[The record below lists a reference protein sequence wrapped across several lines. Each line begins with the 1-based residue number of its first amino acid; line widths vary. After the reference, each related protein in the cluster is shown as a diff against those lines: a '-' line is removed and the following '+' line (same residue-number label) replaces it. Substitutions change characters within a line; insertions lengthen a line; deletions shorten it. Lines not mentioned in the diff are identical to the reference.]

1 MIKALIPKWIK
12 LYLKLTLRSFIDVKK
27 GYLFKFSKKG
37 KSLPNYTFQI
47 NQTQDLKKSSSL
59 EAKIFNLN
67 KAASIVKQYQIQSNE
82 IFSFWKAIGNP
93 SEKRDYKAGRTIID
107 GELSESIGGGLC
119 QLSGLIYLLSLEAGL
134 TILERHNHSLDLY
147 TESSRYAPLG
157 SDATVVFGYKD
168 LRIKNPYPFSIYFDF
183 KIESKKITAFL
194 YSKEEIKKTTVTFK
208 VVEQNER
215 VKKVITYINER
226 PSTTSNY
233 KIPKPT
239 T

>member
-12 LYLKLTLRSFIDVKK
+12 LYVKLTLRFVLDAKK
-27 GYLFKFSKKG
+27 GYLFKFSKKR
-37 KSLPNYTFQI
+37 KLTTNYTYQI
-47 NQTQDLKKSSSL
+47 DQTQDLKKSSSL

-93 SEKRDYKAGRTIID
+93 SEKRGYKPGRTIID

-147 TESSRYAPLG
+147 TESNRYAPLG
-157 SDATVVFGYKD
+157 SDATVVYGYKD
-168 LRIKNPYPFSIYFDF
+168 LRIKNPYPFSLYFDF
-183 KIESKKITAFL
+183 KIDSEKITAFL
-194 YSKEEIKKTTVTFK
+194 YSKEDIKKRTVKFE
-208 VVEQNER
+208 VVEQDER
-215 VKKVITYINER
+215 IKKVITYINKI
-226 PSTTSNY
+226 PSVTSIY
-233 KIPKPT
+233 KIPTLT

>member
-12 LYLKLTLRSFIDVKK
+12 LYLKLTLRYFIDVKK

-37 KSLPNYTFQI
+37 KHSTNYTYQI
-47 NQTQDLKKSSSL
+47 SQTQDLKKSSSL

-67 KAASIVKQYQIQSNE
+67 KGALIVKQHQIQSNE
-82 IFSFWKAIGNP
+82 IFSFWKVIGNP
-93 SEKRDYKAGRTIID
+93 SEKRGYKSGRTIID

-147 TESSRYAPLG
+147 TESTRYAPLG
-157 SDATVVFGYKD
+157 SDATVVYGYKD

-183 KIESKKITAFL
+183 KIESKKITASL
-194 YSKEEIKKTTVTFK
+194 NSKEEIKKRTVKFE
-208 VVEQNER
+208 VVEQDEKL
-215 VKKVITYINER
+215 KKVITYINGI
-226 PSTTSNY
+226 PSTTSIY
-233 KIPKPT
+233 KVPKPT

>member
-12 LYLKLTLRSFIDVKK
+12 LYLKLSLRFVLDVKK

-93 SEKRDYKAGRTIID
+93 SEKRGYKSGRTIID
-107 GELSESIGGGLC
+107 GELAESIGGGLC

-183 KIESKKITAFL
+183 KIDSEKITASLFS
-194 YSKEEIKKTTVTFK
+194 YEETKKKTVKFE
-208 VVEQNER
+208 VVEQDASI
-215 VKKVITYINER
+215 KKVITYINEI
-226 PSTTSNY
+226 PSVTSIY
-233 KIPKPT
+233 KIPTPT
-239 T
+239 N

>member
-12 LYLKLTLRSFIDVKK
+12 LYLKLSLRFVLDAKK

-37 KSLPNYTFQI
+37 KHSTNYAYQI

-67 KAASIVKQYQIQSNE
+67 KAASIVNQYTIQSYE

-93 SEKRDYKAGRTIID
+93 SEKRGYKSGRTIID
-107 GELSESIGGGLC
+107 GELAESIGGGLC

-134 TILERHNHSLDLY
+134 KILERHNHSLDLY

-157 SDATVVFGYKD
+157 SDATVVYGYKD

-183 KIESKKITAFL
+183 KIDSEKITASLFS
-194 YSKEEIKKTTVTFK
+194 YEETKKKTVKFE
-208 VVEQNER
+208 VVQQDASI
-215 VKKVITYINER
+215 KKVITYINEI
-226 PSTTSNY
+226 PSVTSIY
-233 KIPKPT
+233 KIPTPT
-239 T
+239 N